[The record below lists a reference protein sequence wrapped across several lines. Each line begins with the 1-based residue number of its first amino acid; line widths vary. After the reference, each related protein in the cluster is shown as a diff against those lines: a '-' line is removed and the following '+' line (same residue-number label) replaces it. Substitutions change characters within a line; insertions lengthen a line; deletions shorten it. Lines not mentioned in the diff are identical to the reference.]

1 MNRLILFLSATFL
14 FLFYSCLS
22 DALPLKIDHM
32 IRQYRSQDRFSG
44 TAMVAHDGDEIYYQ
58 GFGFLD
64 REKKIPNTANQML
77 KIGSIVKDFTA
88 VLILQLTELNK
99 LQLDDTI
106 GKYIDYFP
114 DDISQ
119 KVTIRQLLRHES
131 GFGDYLM
138 SPELGKIL
146 PDLKSVSDIINLFID
161 RPLLFEPGTG
171 ERYSNSGYTVLG
183 AIIEKITGRSY
194 FKNVEENILKPLSMR
209 DTFFDWQIISEFK
222 QSPKW
227 YLRASTGRFYESPFD
242 EWPSPSGGAYS
253 TGRDLLKFE
262 LSLLHDN
269 KLLSDKSKVLLAT
282 RFSGKSSKTWGEIID
297 NPDMV
302 AGKAGGSPGSNA
314 VVIND
319 LGRKYIIVVLANF
332 DEPIAEIL
340 GKNIHALIQGKEYP
354 PPKRNIFEQCY
365 HTYQEIGLSGLQS
378 SFENIVREYYFQDPH
393 DFILNRVGY
402 DLLTE
407 ERTNEAIEIFKLNT
421 KLFPEIANTWD
432 SLGEA
437 YMRAGEN
444 AKAVDNYRKSLELNP
459 ENQNAREMIQQINR
473 MN

>member
-1 MNRLILFLSATFL
+1 
-14 FLFYSCLS
+14 
-22 DALPLKIDHM
+22 
-32 IRQYRSQDRFSG
+32 
-44 TAMVAHDGDEIYYQ
+44 
-58 GFGFLD
+58 
-64 REKKIPNTANQML
+64 
-77 KIGSIVKDFTA
+77 
-88 VLILQLTELNK
+88 
-99 LQLDDTI
+99 
-106 GKYIDYFP
+106 
-114 DDISQ
+114 
-119 KVTIRQLLRHES
+119 
-131 GFGDYLM
+131 
-138 SPELGKIL
+138 
-146 PDLKSVSDIINLFID
+146 
-161 RPLLFEPGTG
+161 
-171 ERYSNSGYTVLG
+171 
-183 AIIEKITGRSY
+183 
-194 FKNVEENILKPLSMR
+194 MR

-222 QSPKW
+222 HPPKW
-227 YLRASTGRFYESPFD
+227 YLRTSTGRFYESPFD

-253 TGRDLLKFE
+253 TGKDLLKFE

-269 KLLSDKSKVLLAT
+269 KLLSDKSKVILAT
-282 RFSGKSSKTWGEIID
+282 RFSGKSSKTWSEIID

-319 LGRKYIIVVLANF
+319 LGRKYIIVVLSNF

-365 HTYQEIGLSGLQS
+365 QIYQEIGLSGLQS
-378 SFENIVREYYFQDPH
+378 SFAEIVREYDFQDPQ

-407 ERTNEAIEIFKLNT
+407 ERTNEAIDIFKLNT

-437 YMRAGEN
+437 YMSAGDN
-444 AKAVDNYRKSLELNP
+444 VKAMENYRKSLELNP
-459 ENQNAREMIQQINR
+459 ENQNAREMIKQINR

>member
-1 MNRLILFLSATFL
+1 MKRLILFLSATFL
-14 FLFYSCLS
+14 FYSCLN

-88 VLILQLTELNK
+88 VLILQLTEQNK
-99 LQLDDTI
+99 LQLDGTI
-106 GKYIDYFP
+106 GKYIDDFP
-114 DDISQ
+114 DDISR

-183 AIIEKITGRSY
+183 AIIEKITGISY
-194 FKNVEENILKPLSMR
+194 FKNVEENILNPLSMR

-282 RFSGKSSKTWGEIID
+282 RFSGKSSKTWNEIID

-365 HTYQEIGLSGLQS
+365 HMYKENGLSGLQS
-378 SFENIVREYYFQDPH
+378 SFENIVREYDFQDPQ

-407 ERTNEAIEIFKLNT
+407 ERANEAIDIFKLNT

-444 AKAVDNYRKSLELNP
+444 AKAVDNYRKSLKLNP
-459 ENQNAREMIQQINR
+459 ENQNAREMIKQINR
-473 MN
+473 LN